1 MRHVKT
7 YSLSIL
13 LAVIGIATWEILTRS
28 GALNPIIFPSLLLV
42 LNVFI
47 NDAAM
52 LLEGLWSS
60 LKLLVPAFMGSVIL
74 GIVGGVFL
82 GLNDKVR
89 KVLMPYVHLLSP
101 LPPTLF
107 VPYAI
112 AVLPSFQLASIFL
125 IFLGTFWPIF
135 LGALQ
140 GVLLVD
146 QRFLDNAKT
155 LRLQRNDFLLKVILP
170 AASPHILS
178 GTGSALI
185 MSFLILTMAE
195 MFGAESGLGYF
206 IQYYSDFAKYDYVIA
221 GILFNSFIILLAL
234 LLFERLRRKLLFWT
248 SLKTD
253 GGA

>member
-1 MRHVKT
+1 MKILKT

-13 LAVIGIATWEILTRS
+13 LAIIAIAVWEGLTRS

-42 LNVFI
+42 LDVFI
-47 NDAAM
+47 YDASM

-60 LKLLVPAFMGSVIL
+60 LKLLVPAFIGSVVL

-112 AVLPSFQLASIFL
+112 AVLPSFQMASIFL

-155 LRLQRNDFLLKVILP
+155 LRLKRNDFLVKVILP

-234 LLFERLRRKLLFWT
+234 LLFERLRRRVLFWT